1 VSRFWSEKSVLV
13 AGGAGFVGSYL
24 VEELV
29 ADGAHVIVA
38 DNLET
43 GSLDNLSAVAG
54 RIRFLRGDLRE
65 PAFCGQAT
73 RDRQVVMNLAAR
85 AHGIGYAAGH
95 HAELFTGNSLINL
108 NLLEAARNNGV
119 PRFLVVSSSCVYPD
133 DAIAPTPELP
143 VFTGLPELANEGYG
157 WSKRLV
163 ELQATYYA
171 AEYGMQIAI
180 VRAFNAYGARCRW
193 QDEATHVIPS
203 LVKKAMKG
211 DDPMVVWGSGEQ
223 RRNFLH
229 VRDFAWGMMLL
240 TERHATAEP
249 VNLGLEDTVSMKELV
264 SAILRAAGREGCR
277 VEFDPTKP
285 EGRAVKS
292 ADASKLRAI
301 APEFRSRVSL
311 EEGMMEVVE
320 WYRRCFGDP
329 LDRRKPPI
337 VNASAE
343 PGTG

>member
-29 ADGAHVIVA
+29 ADGAHVAVA

-43 GSLDNLSAVAG
+43 GTLGNLSAVAE
-54 RIRFLRGDLRE
+54 RIEFLRGDLRE
-65 PAFCGQAT
+65 PAFCSEAT
-73 RDRQVVMNLAAR
+73 RGRQVVMNLAAR

-95 HAELFTGNSLINL
+95 QAELFTANSQINL
-108 NLLEAARNNGV
+108 NLLEAARSNGGA
-119 PRFLVVSSSCVYPD
+119 RFLVVSSSCVYPD

-157 WSKRLV
+157 WSKRLA

-171 AEYGMQIAI
+171 AEYGMEIAI
-180 VRAFNAYGARCRW
+180 VRAFNAYGARCQW
-193 QDEATHVIPS
+193 KDQASHVIPS
-203 LVKKAMKG
+203 LVKKAMNG
-211 DDPMVVWGSGEQ
+211 DDPIVVWGSGDQ

-229 VRDFAWGMMLL
+229 ARDFAWGMKLL
-240 TERHATAEP
+240 TERHAIAEP

-264 SAILRAAGREGCR
+264 AAILRACGREGCR

-292 ADASKLRAI
+292 ADSSKLRGI

-311 EEGMMEVVE
+311 EEGIKEVVE
-320 WYRRCFGDP
+320 WYRRS
-329 LDRRKPPI
+329 R
-337 VNASAE
+337 
-343 PGTG
+343 